1 MRRFI
6 YTIVASLGLH
16 LANFAAPALAQ
27 DQTQAAGEGKTGVEI
42 FKRSTGQPPS
52 AGQDSG
58 QKTPAIPYA
67 VALLSTIIVMV
78 IVCTPSR
85 KRELERR

>member
-6 YTIVASLGLH
+6 YTIVACLGLH
-16 LANFAAPALAQ
+16 LTNFAAPALAQ
-27 DQTQAAGEGKTGVEI
+27 RQTQAPEEGKTGVEI
-42 FKRSTGQPPS
+42 FKRSSGQTQS
-52 AGQDSG
+52 AEEDR

-85 KRELERR
+85 KREVEKR